1 MTLCDLE
8 VAELVEQVQSWYGDE
23 FDQLVLRGVKAID
36 SRCHI

>member
-8 VAELVEQVQSWYGDE
+8 VAELVEQVKSLYGDE
-23 FDQLVLRGVKAID
+23 FYQLVLRGVEAID